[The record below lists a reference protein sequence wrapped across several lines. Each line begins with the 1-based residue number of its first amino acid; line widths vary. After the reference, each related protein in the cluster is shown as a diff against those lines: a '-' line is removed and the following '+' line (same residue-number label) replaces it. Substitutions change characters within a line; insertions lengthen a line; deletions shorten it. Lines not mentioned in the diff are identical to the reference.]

1 MRTQRLVSKLGVAVL
16 VASIAGAVLLIEHGH
31 RIDIATSTGVAF
43 AAPVVAACPE
53 NENRPPS
60 ADCIVFMQGA
70 VASGARAGVSAA
82 ANAPAAPAD
91 APDSAEPPGPACPHN
106 NENVPYSAKCLRF
119 LSGWFWRANPAE
131 GAAAASAYAPQ

>member
-1 MRTQRLVSKLGVAVL
+1 MKTQRLVSKLGLTVI
-16 VASIAGAVLLIEHGH
+16 VASISGAVLWIEHGR
-31 RIDIATSTGVAF
+31 RIDIAPTGAAF

-60 ADCIVFMQGA
+60 TDCIVFMQGA
-70 VASGARAGVSAA
+70 VTSAVHSRVNA
-82 ANAPAAPAD
+82 ATSTPAAPAD